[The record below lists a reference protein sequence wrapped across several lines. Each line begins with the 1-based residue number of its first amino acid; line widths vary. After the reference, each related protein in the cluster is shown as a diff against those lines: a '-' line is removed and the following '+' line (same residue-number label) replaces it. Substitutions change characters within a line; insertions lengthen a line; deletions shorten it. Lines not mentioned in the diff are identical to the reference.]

1 MPWTNAWIS
10 RLTFAS
16 TTGGRWGGGG
26 SSSTDVRSSLAL
38 TLSLALR
45 ASPARNTLKFSPTE
59 RYGNYSYEDVFLTP
73 LIEVLSSI
81 PADAGDLALTVAGE
95 MGATVTFYASE
106 WLQVIDRART
116 RIDASRPGSQP
127 VSIGIQ
133 LNGNKLCGCFETGFI
148 GTYEEFMQRF
158 EDDFRPE
165 ELGIDVQAFV
175 ELLKAVDYVGVSAY
189 VAVDDPTSIR
199 ACEFEDLLIRFD
211 KELAFYNTSID
222 DITSSGTALQ
232 LAETGIGG
240 GAGQD
245 GKYPAPDALS
255 AARRPYW
262 GVQGPVKEDHS
273 NDPFQMHKCD
283 AAGVCTDSN
292 EIREYRRYFYEQFSA
307 YLLGEQEDGCLYD
320 SAIEAVYLWATGSF
334 DVLELYVP
342 DRGYGDPAVVQTI
355 VDHNAAA
362 RLRNGLASGVDQ
374 VVLAPEPASD
384 PFAS

>member
-1 MPWTNAWIS
+1 
-10 RLTFAS
+10 
-16 TTGGRWGGGG
+16 
-26 SSSTDVRSSLAL
+26 
-38 TLSLALR
+38 
-45 ASPARNTLKFSPTE
+45 
-59 RYGNYSYEDVFLTP
+59 
-73 LIEVLSSI
+73 
-81 PADAGDLALTVAGE
+81 
-95 MGATVTFYASE
+95 
-106 WLQVIDRART
+106 
-116 RIDASRPGSQP
+116 
-127 VSIGIQ
+127 
-133 LNGNKLCGCFETGFI
+133 
-148 GTYEEFMQRF
+148 MQRF

-175 ELLKAVDYVGVSAY
+175 GLLKAVDYVGVSAY
-189 VAVDDPTSIR
+189 VAVEDPTSIR
-199 ACEFEDLLIRFD
+199 ACEFEDLIARFD

-222 DITSSGTALQ
+222 DITSSGTVLQ

-245 GKYPAPDALS
+245 GKYPASDARS
-255 AARRPYW
+255 TAHRPYW
-262 GVQGPVKEDHS
+262 GVQGPPTDS

-307 YLLGEQEDGCLYD
+307 YLLGEQGEQEDGSPGGCLYD

-355 VDHNAAA
+355 VDHNAVA
-362 RLRNGLASGVDQ
+362 RLRNGVSSGVE
-374 VVLAPEPASD
+374 VPEPASD